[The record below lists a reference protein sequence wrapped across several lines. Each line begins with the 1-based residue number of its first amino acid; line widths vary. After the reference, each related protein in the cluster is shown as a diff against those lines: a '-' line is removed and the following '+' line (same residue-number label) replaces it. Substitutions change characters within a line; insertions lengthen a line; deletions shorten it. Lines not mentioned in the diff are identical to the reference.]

1 MNQFMNRI
9 FSRNESTTDRIVR
22 GALGIMMALGAF
34 SVSGAVST
42 LLALAAAVMVTT
54 AIVGFCP
61 VYRLLGITT
70 SHLPDH

>member
-1 MNQFMNRI
+1 MNESMNRI
-9 FSRNESTTDRIVR
+9 FSRNESTTDRILR
-22 GALGIMMALGAF
+22 GALGI
-34 SVSGAVST
+34 
-42 LLALAAAVMVTT
+42 LLALAAFSFSGVVSTVLAVAAAVMMTT